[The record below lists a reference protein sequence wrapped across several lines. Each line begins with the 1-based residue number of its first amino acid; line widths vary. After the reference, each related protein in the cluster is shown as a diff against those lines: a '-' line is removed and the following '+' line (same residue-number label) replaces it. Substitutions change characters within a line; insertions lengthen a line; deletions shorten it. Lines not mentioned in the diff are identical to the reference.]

1 MRGRKHFIRLT
12 MWKRNNIKTF
22 WLLALLSTLLCI
34 HSSSLGNRLPSLPP
48 QLIGVKQIKVE
59 LGMVAPGIGFRQE
72 DLLELTKKMVNTK
85 LPFLKISNKS
95 NNILHVEFM
104 MDIMHGLGDYS
115 YYGILILQLKR
126 PVFLLDK
133 KTSIKR
139 AIVWERGM
147 IFHGKQD
154 FFESV
159 RKTLGVLIDKLA
171 IEFAKTK
178 RGKGKGR

>member
-1 MRGRKHFIRLT
+1 MP
-12 MWKRNNIKTF
+12 
-22 WLLALLSTLLCI
+22 
-34 HSSSLGNRLPSLPP
+34 SSPP
-48 QLIGVKQIKVE
+48 QLMGVKQIKVE
-59 LGMVAPGIGFRQE
+59 LGMVDSGIGFRQK
-72 DLLELTKKMVNTK
+72 DLLELIKEMVKTE

-95 NNILHVEFM
+95 NNIIHVEFM
-104 MDIMHGLGDYS
+104 MDIVYGLGDYS
-115 YYGILILQLKR
+115 YYGIVVLQLKR

-139 AIVWERGM
+139 VIVWERGM
-147 IFHGKQD
+147 IFNGKQD

-171 IEFAKTK
+171 NEFAKAK

>member
-1 MRGRKHFIRLT
+1 MKA
-12 MWKRNNIKTF
+12 F
-22 WLLALLSTLLCI
+22 WLLVLLLTLLCV

-48 QLIGVKQIKVE
+48 QLMGVKQIKVE
-59 LGMVAPGIGFRQE
+59 LAVVDSGIGFRQR
-72 DLLELTKKMVNTK
+72 DLLELTKEMVKTK

-104 MDIMHGLGDYS
+104 MDIVYGLGDYS

-139 AIVWERGM
+139 AIVWERGI
-147 IFHGKQD
+147 IFNEKQN

-171 IEFAKTK
+171 IEFAKAK
-178 RGKGKGR
+178 RVKGKGR

>member
-1 MRGRKHFIRLT
+1 MKA
-12 MWKRNNIKTF
+12 F
-22 WLLALLSTLLCI
+22 WLLALLLTLLCI
-34 HSSSLGNRLPSLPP
+34 HSSSLGNRMPSSPP
-48 QLIGVKQIKVE
+48 QLMGVKQIKVE
-59 LGMVAPGIGFRQE
+59 LGMVDSGIGFRQK
-72 DLLELTKKMVNTK
+72 DLLELIKEMVKTK

-104 MDIMHGLGDYS
+104 MDIVHGLGDYS
-115 YYGILILQLKR
+115 YYGILVLQLKR

-147 IFHGKQD
+147 IFNGKQE
-154 FFESV
+154 FFESA
-159 RKTLGVLIDKLA
+159 RKTLGILIDKLA
-171 IEFAKTK
+171 LEFAKAK